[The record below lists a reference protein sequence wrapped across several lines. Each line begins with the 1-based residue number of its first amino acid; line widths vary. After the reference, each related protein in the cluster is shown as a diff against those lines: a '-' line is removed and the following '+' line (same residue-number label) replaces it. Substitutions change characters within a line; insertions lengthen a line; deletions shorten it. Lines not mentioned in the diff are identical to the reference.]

1 MFIYLS
7 FPDGVL
13 NVREYVD
20 VEVTSLGIILAKLS
34 ILVIE
39 GSIGK
44 TNEMGGPV
52 LVERIYGSGRK

>member
-20 VEVTSLGIILAKLS
+20 VEVTFLGIILAKLS

-52 LVERIYGSGRK
+52 LVERI